1 MSNLTLA
8 YLLIALGLLLL
19 VAELFIP
26 SAGLLLV
33 LAIVALVAGV
43 AMTFLNSSDPYTGVV
58 TLIGVFIAVPVVV
71 GVALHYWPRTRFGKR
86 FILNQPADDTTV
98 ANMPVHLELEAL
110 RGRYGRTVSALRPS
124 GVTEFD
130 GRQVDTMSEGMM
142 IGPGEWVK
150 CIDVRAGKVI
160 VRRVDRPDLGE
171 LENITF

>member
-8 YLLIALGLLLL
+8 YLLIVVGLLLL

-33 LAIVALVAGV
+33 LAVVALVAGV
-43 AMTFLNSSDPYTGVV
+43 AMTFIYGNDPYTGVV
-58 TLIGVFIAVPVVV
+58 TLFGVFIAIPIVVS
-71 GVALHYWPRTRFGKR
+71 VALHYWPKTRWGKR
-86 FILNQPADDTTV
+86 FQLNPPEDDATV

-110 RGRYGRTVSALRPS
+110 RGRHGRTVSALRPS

-130 GRQVDTMSEGMM
+130 GRQVDTISEGMM
-142 IGPGEWVK
+142 IEPGEWVK

-160 VRRVDRPDLGE
+160 VRRVDKPDLGE